1 MLYMYLLCTIYFG
14 RSVPTF
20 RINLLTTSALYLKME
35 SYPED
40 RSSKFISTSIPNYT
54 ASNAIKPVVFE
65 VRCKF
70 YDTLGMGLLRD
81 A

>member
-1 MLYMYLLCTIYFG
+1 MLRVYLLCTIYFG

-20 RINLLTTSALYLKME
+20 RINLLTRSAFYLKME

-40 RSSKFISTSIPNYT
+40 RSSKFISTSTPNYT
-54 ASNAIKPVVFE
+54 ASSAIKPVVFK

-70 YDTLGMGLLRD
+70 YDTIGMGLLRR